1 MSTKNLKKIVSA
13 LLIFAVLAGI
23 GVALTPP
30 PPPPPPVPQN
40 IGIFDQPITK
50 LQTNATDQAACRQ
63 CHQTSGTNI
72 SGGYNNTV
80 GGVPT
85 RHHRLV
91 QTGVVNPYTNAP
103 FGCNDCHPST
113 PGVGNGILLNRACTD
128 CHNGTTFS
136 ASGARVGNFSRPHH
150 VNTSYATSNIGNPA
164 ANRTCNFCHGSL
176 VNNYN
181 DGHYIPSYAT
191 DLFITPFASFKATSN
206 VPNDVTGTG
215 LHPGNKTWGGCYSCH
230 EAHPENP
237 EIEDLHDT
245 HHISI
250 LGNRTGTVFQTMD
263 TPFNLTGAPGGRA
276 CFVCHVTNLSNP
288 GYYYRIPI
296 PDQNG
301 SGAIILAMELRNS
314 SAAQNTVLEPGT
326 TNITFNGTGC
336 QKCHGASSLHNIQ
349 FQYVQN
355 GPQGKGHINNNT
367 DCEGCHAGYVPLSDV
382 GFGAFIPS
390 VNSVSPSVIVPG
402 TATTLTIMG
411 SSFVSGYDR
420 TYTSVVTVD
429 GVTYTP
435 TSVIDTEILV
445 DIPALTAGEHLLQI
459 VKNGDKFSKLTTLTV
474 APNLQITSAK
484 VNKGVITIT
493 GLNFGTK
500 PANAQYYVS
509 VKDASG
515 NQIISQSI
523 TSWSNIQIK
532 AKNSAAKKDLIVTVM
547 TKDAGEVTATVT

>member
-1 MSTKNLKKIVSA
+1 MKNLKIVVSA
-13 LLIFAVLAGI
+13 ILLFAVLAGI
-23 GVALTPP
+23 GLALTPP

-40 IGIFDQPITK
+40 IGIFDVPITK
-50 LQTNATDQAACRQ
+50 LQTNASDQSVCRA
-63 CHQTSGTNI
+63 CHQTTGTNI

-91 QTGVVNPYTNAP
+91 QTGVINPFSNAP

-113 PGVGNGILLNRACTD
+113 PGIGNGILLNRACTD

-164 ANRTCNFCHGSL
+164 ADRQCKFCHGSL

-181 DGHYIPSYAT
+181 DSHYVPSYDA

-206 VPNDVTGTG
+206 QPIDITGTG

-237 EIEDLHDT
+237 EIENIHDT

-250 LGNRTGTVFQTMD
+250 LGNSTGTAFQTMD
-263 TPFNLTGAPGGRA
+263 TPFNLAGAPGGRA
-276 CFVCHVTNLSNP
+276 CFVCHVVNISSPTGSLLRVN
-288 GYYYRIPI
+288 I

-301 SGAIILAMELRNS
+301 SGVIIRAIEIRNS
-314 SAAQNTVLEPGT
+314 SAAQNTVFEPGT

-336 QKCHGASSLHNIQ
+336 QKCHGVSSIHSIQ
-349 FQYVQN
+349 FDYVQN
-355 GPQGKGHINNNT
+355 GPSGKGHVNNNT
-367 DCEGCHAGYVPLSDV
+367 DCEGCHAGYVPAGNA
-382 GFGAFIPS
+382 GFGAFVPF
-390 VNSVSPSVIVPG
+390 VDSVSPAVIIPG
-402 TATTLTIMG
+402 TATTLTITG
-411 SSFVSGYDR
+411 SSFVSGYDA

-435 TSVIDTEILV
+435 TSVTDTEILV

-459 VKNGDKFSKLTTLTV
+459 VKNGDMLSKLSTLTV
-474 APNLQITSAK
+474 APNLKITSAK

-500 PANAQYYVS
+500 PATNAQYYVS
-509 VKDASG
+509 VTDASG

-523 TSWSNIQIK
+523 TSWSNTQIK
-532 AKNSAAKKDLIVTVM
+532 AKNSAAKKNLIVTVL
-547 TKDAGEVTATVT
+547 TANSGEVKAAIT